1 MSTIRE
7 DVVTIGFEVEQNP
20 FADLTSDL
28 NSIDAKLGILEDT
41 ESGLKNIEKS
51 AEDATD
57 QMDSLANSIHAPPID
72 KLVDGVK
79 KLGTGLAHPKKSFK
93 SLADSGKAAGKRKA
107 GCWHKETS
115 GTASD
120 GRPRPEKSCLEA
132 WERLQSYRLRLQRQ
146 GLRVLLP
153 MRLVLQHRLGNLR

>member
-57 QMDSLANSIHAPPID
+57 
-72 KLVDGVK
+72 
-79 KLGTGLAHPKKSFK
+79 
-93 SLADSGKAAGKRKA
+93 
-107 GCWHKETS
+107 
-115 GTASD
+115 
-120 GRPRPEKSCLEA
+120 
-132 WERLQSYRLRLQRQ
+132 
-146 GLRVLLP
+146 
-153 MRLVLQHRLGNLR
+153 

>member
-28 NSIDAKLGILEDT
+28 NSFDAKLGILDDT

-93 SLADSGKAAGKRKA
+93 SLADSAKQLAKEKLDAGIKKLPGPLQTAAKTGEKLLGSLGKVAKLSFKTAA
-107 GCWHKETS
+107 
-115 GTASD
+115 
-120 GRPRPEKSCLEA
+120 
-132 WERLQSYRLRLQRQ
+132 
-146 GLRVLLP
+146 
-153 MRLVLQHRLGNLR
+153 

>member
-51 AEDATD
+51 QRT
-57 QMDSLANSIHAPPID
+57 QRI
-72 KLVDGVK
+72 
-79 KLGTGLAHPKKSFK
+79 
-93 SLADSGKAAGKRKA
+93 R
-107 GCWHKETS
+107 W
-115 GTASD
+115 TAWPTAFML
-120 GRPRPEKSCLEA
+120 PRLINWSME
-132 WERLQSYRLRLQRQ
+132 
-146 GLRVLLP
+146 
-153 MRLVLQHRLGNLR
+153 

>member
-51 AEDATD
+51 AEDAT
-57 QMDSLANSIHAPPID
+57 I
-72 KLVDGVK
+72 
-79 KLGTGLAHPKKSFK
+79 
-93 SLADSGKAAGKRKA
+93 R
-107 GCWHKETS
+107 W
-115 GTASD
+115 TA
-120 GRPRPEKSCLEA
+120 RPTAFMLP
-132 WERLQSYRLRLQRQ
+132 RLINWS
-146 GLRVLLP
+146 
-153 MRLVLQHRLGNLR
+153 ME

>member
-93 SLADSGKAAGKRKA
+93 SLADSAKQLA
-107 GCWHKETS
+107 KEKLDWEPHIHLEE
-115 GTASD
+115 GLMKVID
-120 GRPRPEKSCLEA
+120 YFKS
-132 WERLQSYRLRLQRQ
+132 
-146 GLRVLLP
+146 VLAK
-153 MRLVLQHRLGNLR
+153 

>member
-72 KLVDGVK
+72 KLVDGVSWVRGWLIRK
-79 KLGTGLAHPKKSFK
+79 KVLSLWLIRQSSWQKKSWM
-93 SLADSGKAAGKRKA
+93 LA
-107 GCWHKETS
+107 
-115 GTASD
+115 
-120 GRPRPEKSCLEA
+120 
-132 WERLQSYRLRLQRQ
+132 
-146 GLRVLLP
+146 
-153 MRLVLQHRLGNLR
+153 